1 MRELEKIFREEIVVV
16 SKMAP
21 KKEEEEEP
29 AKTKPK
35 TFETVE
41 TLDVAV
47 DDEAC
52 DDMSREEW
60 GKLQIYSA

>member
-1 MRELEKIFREEIVVV
+1 M

-21 KKEEEEEP
+21 KKEEEEP